1 MAYVSQGITVAWGG
15 VTLGEVVSVD
25 LSGVSAD
32 TLEVTPRTSLDK
44 VKVYSP
50 ADRDPGGL
58 SVRVRG
64 TAAMSTTNVTSVG
77 SLSLGGPGISLFD
90 GTAIF
95 ESLQWSASAGELQEY
110 TVTFKL
116 GGR

>member
-15 VTLGEVVSVD
+15 ITLGEVVSVD
-25 LSGVSAD
+25 LSGVSVD

-44 VKVYSP
+44 VKVFSP
-50 ADRDPGGL
+50 ADRDPGGV
-58 SVRVRG
+58 SIRVRG
-64 TAAMSTTNVTSVG
+64 TAAMSTTNVSLTG
-77 SLSLGGPGISLFD
+77 SLQLGGPGISLLD

-95 ESLQWSASAGELQEY
+95 ESLQWSAQTGDLQEY